1 MVGIC
6 QFQSSIGHLS
16 QWTGREDCELEQMI
30 VAISVGGKKV
40 TQKAMHAC
48 HALLNFI
55 YLAQY
60 ESHTPNT
67 LNYLHDAL
75 ELFHQ
80 NKNEFIS
87 LGARKPPK

>member
-1 MVGIC
+1 
-6 QFQSSIGHLS
+6 
-16 QWTGREDCELEQMI
+16 

-40 TQKAMHAC
+40 MQKAIHAC

-60 ESHTPNT
+60 KSHTPNT
-67 LNYLHDAL
+67 LNYLYDAL

-80 NKNEFIS
+80 TKNEFIS